1 MTGSAQNQPLAQP
14 LGRHSTLFV
23 VVVALFVTDL
33 LISNVIAV
41 KAINI
46 FGYSL
51 QAADLI
57 FPITY
62 ILGDVLTEVYGYAK
76 ARRAIWIGFGCNLFA
91 VGAITLGQA
100 LPADPSWADQSAYEA
115 ILGSQSRILA
125 ASFAAYLV
133 GEFVNSYIL
142 AKMKIWTK
150 GKYLWAR
157 TIGSTVFGQACD
169 TAIFLTIAFYGDWPN
184 ELLFA
189 IIINQWLFK
198 VGYETLA
205 TPFTYLIV
213 NRLKRAEGI
222 DVYDTDTHFSPF
234 AVRE

>member
-1 MTGSAQNQPLAQP
+1 MNATTPGALS
-14 LGRHSTLFV
+14 GRHSTLFV

-33 LISNVIAV
+33 IISNVIAV

-62 ILGDVLTEVYGYAK
+62 ILGDVLTEVYGYAR

-91 VGAITLGQA
+91 VAAITLGQA
-100 LPADPSWADQSAYEA
+100 LPSDASWGDQAAYEA

-150 GKYLWAR
+150 GRFLWAR
-157 TIGSTVFGQACD
+157 TIGSTLFGQGCD

-184 ELLFA
+184 ELLAA
-189 IIINQWLFK
+189 IILNQWLFK

-205 TPFTYLIV
+205 TPLTYLVV
-213 NRLKRAEGI
+213 NKLKRAEGI
-222 DVYDTDTHFSPF
+222 DVYDTNTRFSPF
-234 AVRE
+234 AVKE

>member
-1 MTGSAQNQPLAQP
+1 MTTAPAENP

-33 LISNVIAV
+33 LVSNIIAV
-41 KAINI
+41 KAITI
-46 FGYSL
+46 FGRPL

-76 ARRAIWIGFGCNLFA
+76 ARRAIWIGFACNLFA
-91 VGAITLGQA
+91 VAAINLGQA
-100 LPADPSWADQSAYEA
+100 LPADPSWTGQAAYEA
-115 ILGSQSRILA
+115 ILGSQSRILL
-125 ASFAAYLV
+125 ASFTAFLV
-133 GEFVNSYIL
+133 GEFVNSYVL
-142 AKMKIWTK
+142 AKMKIWTH
-150 GKYLWAR
+150 GRLLWAR
-157 TIGSTVFGQACD
+157 TIGSTIFGQACD

-189 IIINQWLFK
+189 VIINQWLFK
-198 VGYETLA
+198 VGYEALA

-213 NRLKRAEGI
+213 NKLKRAEGI
-222 DVYDTDTHFSPF
+222 DFYDIHTHFSPF
-234 AVRE
+234 AVKE